1 MNYLIFFGGLCILF
15 VILKFLALPLRMIC
29 RFIINS
35 IIGGVIFYFLAK
47 LGIIVLIT
55 WWTILLAGILGIP
68 GVVIVTILSI
78 LI

>member
-1 MNYLIFFGGLCILF
+1 
-15 VILKFLALPLRMIC
+15 V
-29 RFIINS
+29 
-35 IIGGVIFYFLAK
+35 K